1 MYLRL
6 INVIFAMNQSLFQ
19 KSHTGCVYFFLQNLH
34 KGGGGW
40 RGRGKSIPDVISHS

>member
-34 KGGGGW
+34 KGGGGV
-40 RGRGKSIPDVISHS
+40 GGEGGSLFLM